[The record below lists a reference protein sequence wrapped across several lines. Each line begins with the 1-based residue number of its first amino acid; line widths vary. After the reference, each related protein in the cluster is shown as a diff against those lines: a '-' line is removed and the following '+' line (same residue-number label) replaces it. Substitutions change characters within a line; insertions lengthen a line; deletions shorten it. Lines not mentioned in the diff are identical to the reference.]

1 MKHMVLTGI
10 IVFALALPT
19 AGWSGKGD
27 DSAQNG
33 NKSRAMNIQLGPRP
47 FFLVQDM
54 DQSPLKD
61 KLESCERGPFKRTD
75 FSIGHRGAPLQF
87 PEHTLESYQA
97 AARMGAGIVECDVTF
112 TQDKELWQW
121 RKTTIDGVTERR
133 SGSIVLLDEAR
144 NEVLRWNFREGWI
157 IKWEGP
163 ALKATAN
170 ETAIEALEIV
180 HEGLELV

>member
-1 MKHMVLTGI
+1 MIRVVTTMN
-10 IVFALALPT
+10 A
-19 AGWSGKGD
+19 AGWNQTGGK
-27 DSAQNG
+27 
-33 NKSRAMNIQLGPRP
+33 M
-47 FFLVQDM
+47 V
-54 DQSPLKD
+54 
-61 KLESCERGPFKRTD
+61 ESFRRHWPADVELFVYAEG
-75 FSIGHRGAPLQF
+75 FSVPA
-87 PEHTLESYQA
+87 Y
-97 AARMGAGIVECDVTF
+97 MGATVRKLPGLRKYSNITLKRGF

-121 RKTTIDGVTERR
+121 RKTTIDGLTERR

-170 ETAIEALEIV
+170 ETAIESLEIV

>member
-1 MKHMVLTGI
+1 MATGR
-10 IVFALALPT
+10 VDPY
-19 AGWSGKGD
+19 
-27 DSAQNG
+27 AQYN
-33 NKSRAMNIQLGPRP
+33 
-47 FFLVQDM
+47 FLVEIDGVTRAGFTEVGGLTTEQDAI
-54 DQSPLKD
+54 DYRDGNETATVRKLPGLRKYSNITLK
-61 KLESCERGPFKRTD
+61 RG
-75 FSIGHRGAPLQF
+75 
-87 PEHTLESYQA
+87 
-97 AARMGAGIVECDVTF
+97 F

-121 RKTTIDGVTERR
+121 RKTTIDGLTERR

-170 ETAIEALEIV
+170 ETAIESLEIV